1 METFRMNQI
10 RAVLSLVGVFT
21 VLTTA
26 AHSADAPK
34 PEIKAHAPLFVRA
47 GHTVMLI
54 VYGENLAPS
63 GVTVAKPQVTV
74 KLIGT
79 KATEGAAKAQG
90 SKQVTLEVTVPR
102 GYAQNSVDLTLAQPD
117 GAKATLPLPILED
130 VATEIPAKKPNGSYA
145 QAMPLPGPSAGISGA
160 LESDSPATFRFEA
173 KAGEI
178 WDFALLAG
186 RAGSALDAVMRLRD
200 SRHLSLALSAGNPKI
215 DRQLHFRAPAAGS
228 YYLEI
233 GDDQARSGPTFTYVL
248 TVIRRP

>member
-1 METFRMNQI
+1 MKYRLILLALLFLAPVSARC
-10 RAVLSLVGVFT
+10 
-21 VLTTA
+21 
-26 AHSADAPK
+26 ADAPK
-34 PEIKAHAPLFVRA
+34 PEIKAHAPLYVRA
-47 GHTVMLI
+47 GHTITLVI
-54 VYGENLAPS
+54 YGENLAPNS
-63 GVTVAKPQVTV
+63 VMAVKSQVTV

-79 KATEGAAKAQG
+79 KATEGEAKAKG
-90 SKQVTLEVTVPR
+90 SKQVTLEVTAPR
-102 GYAQNSVDLTLAQPD
+102 SYAQNAVELTLTQPD
-117 GAKATLPLPILED
+117 GGKATLPLPVLED

-145 QAMPLPGPSAGISGA
+145 QAMPLPGPSVGISGA
-160 LESDSPATFRFEA
+160 LESDAPSTFRFEA

-186 RAGSALDAVMRLRD
+186 RAGSALDAVMRVRD

-248 TVIRRP
+248 TAIRQP